1 MFLQYNGHKLRHELK
16 FNISYAD
23 YHELR
28 NRALIFMKHDSHGDG
43 GRYFIRS
50 LYFDDIRLSNYNQKM
65 DGWEHRRKYR
75 IRTYDFSP
83 SIIKFEIKDK
93 FDQYISKVSSTI
105 TQEQYLNMKNGDF
118 GFIHELFLDKSD
130 DGSLKALKIGYIDNA
145 CKILRPQVVVDYTR
159 EVFVCDEGNVRL
171 TFDMNLRAGQA
182 SGDIFDPDLST
193 VPAYDN
199 HSLIMEVKYDDF
211 LPNYVKQILRSVSRW
226 QTAQSKYTTCCLAQS
241 HYFGKDVF

>member
-1 MFLQYNGHKLRHELK
+1 MEYNGHKLRHELK
-16 FNISYAD
+16 YNISYAD

-28 NRALIFMKHDSHGDG
+28 NRALVFMHHDPHGDN

-50 LYFDDIRLSNYNQKM
+50 LYFDDIMLSNYNQKM

-75 IRTYDFSP
+75 IRAYDFKP
-83 SIIKFEIKDK
+83 DVIKFEIKDK
-93 FDQYISKVSSTI
+93 FDKYISKISSQI
-105 TQEQYLNMKNGDF
+105 THEQCMSLVNGDF
-118 GFIHELFLDKSD
+118 GFISGIIQSKAD
-130 DGSLKALKIGYIDNA
+130 DRAVQALKVGYIDNA
-145 CKILRPQVVVDYTR
+145 CKILRPQAVVDYTR
-159 EVFVCDEGNVRL
+159 EVFICEEGNVRL

-182 SGDIFDPDLST
+182 SGDMFDPDLPT

-199 HSLIMEVKYDDF
+199 DSLIMEVKYDDF